1 MTMSHPLADR
11 AAIVTGGSRGL
22 GLEIARAYAQ
32 AGAAVLVTARDGAM
46 LEQASE
52 ELRAAGARVA
62 AVAADVSIAEDCARV
77 VAEAEQCFGTVD
89 VLVNNAGVYGPMGAI
104 ENVDWAE
111 WTRAIEINL
120 YGPVLMCRAVLPGM
134 RARGYG
140 KIVNLSGGGATAP
153 LPNISAYAASK
164 AAIVRLTETFAEEL
178 RGSRVDVNAIAPG
191 ALNTRMLDEV
201 LEAGPAAVGED
212 FYAQALKQRDSGGA
226 GLGRGADLAL
236 FLGSPA
242 SDGISGRLLSAL
254 WDDWANLPEK
264 RDELMAGDVYTLRRI
279 VPEDRDRR

>member
-1 MTMSHPLADR
+1 MTMSHSLADR
-11 AAIVTGGSRGL
+11 VAIVTGGSRGL
-22 GLEIARAYAQ
+22 GLEVARAYLKQ
-32 AGAAVLVTARDGAM
+32 GASVLATARDESA
-46 LEQASE
+46 LTQSAE
-52 ELRAAGARVA
+52 ELRSAGGQIA
-62 AVAADVSIAEDCARV
+62 AVPADVSVPEDCARV
-77 VAEAEQCFGTVD
+77 VREAEERFGPVS
-89 VLVNNAGVYGPMGAI
+89 VLVNNAGVYGPMGGI
-104 ENVDWAE
+104 EDVDWPE

-178 RGSRVDVNAIAPG
+178 RGTGVDVNAIAPG
-191 ALNTRMLDEV
+191 ALNTRMLDQV
-201 LEAGPAAVGED
+201 LEAGPEAVGKD
-212 FYAQALKQRDSGGA
+212 FYAKALKQRDSGGA
-226 GLGRGADLAL
+226 GLERGAELAL

-254 WDDWANLPEK
+254 WDDWANLPEQ
-264 RDELMAGDVYTLRRI
+264 REELMAGDVYTLRRI
-279 VPEDRDRR
+279 VPEDRDGR